1 MEDQFENQ
9 ARPIDGPALG
19 AFVIV
24 PSNST
29 DLVSPIRAVT
39 ISAAG
44 TLAWHDSV
52 GVAQATADLP
62 PGTYPMFAR
71 RILVT
76 GTTATGLTG
85 WV

>member
-1 MEDQFENQ
+1 MADQFQNQ

-19 AFVIV
+19 AFVIT
-24 PSNST
+24 PNDSA
-29 DLVSPIRAVT
+29 DLANPIRAIT
-39 ISAAG
+39 LNGAG
-44 TLAWHDSV
+44 KLVWQDSF
-52 GVAQATADLP
+52 GVAQTTADLP

-71 RILVT
+71 RILAT